1 MFCLTVNSNISA
13 EKNNNTFHKMAIT
26 SKIIFLHLSQKT
38 LSKKCLTHV
47 VNPDLYRLS
56 WIFPDSCF
64 VFFDES
70 YLSCFFLCAEVR
82 GKSGFGAYGMIYNGL
97 SLSKTH
103 NKNHKSIQQFQNW
116 NALWR
121 NNDENIPRIYTKSWY
136 TLEDLEKKEVKML
149 FSFFVG
155 PKTKIKGWT
164 FTNQVSHKIH

>member
-1 MFCLTVNSNISA
+1 VLNSCCKSW
-13 EKNNNTFHKMAIT
+13 FV
-26 SKIIFLHLSQKT
+26 SSFL
-38 LSKKCLTHV
+38 
-47 VNPDLYRLS
+47 NFPRLL
-56 WIFPDSCF
+56 F
-64 VFFDES
+64 
-70 YLSCFFLCAEVR
+70 CFFWWKLFVLLFFVCR
-82 GKSGFGAYGMIYNGL
+82 GSGKIWVWCLRHKKTQKQSLFLKVYKSSTKCHGMIYNGL